1 MKYCSYI
8 VFLFSCFNLLA
19 QTSYGVGQWRYH
31 FTQNNVASFD
41 VSSSNVYCSGGLSMF
56 YYTKSNNS
64 IHTVTK
70 IDGLSDFGVT
80 ALKNIE
86 DKNLLILGYDNG
98 NIDFV
103 NLSENRFINES
114 VIRRADISGSKKIN
128 DIQYKSPYIYFSTDF
143 GVVVY
148 NLDKNEV
155 KETYRN
161 IGPNGKE
168 LKIFSTLI
176 IKDSLFANS
185 EMGLLGSDLKNNNLL
200 DFNNWTFYNGLI
212 STKDK
217 LTSIVN
223 FENNLFVSRTDSI
236 VFKLTGTELIKQ
248 DKYSGI
254 ASKIASDGSKLAVY
268 SKNKI
273 SLFNANSSSNYE
285 LKDLNMNLLK
295 FYNNE
300 IWAGDLYKGL
310 IKITSTTEFQEI
322 KPTGPANNTATNFVT
337 SNGKFMIFH
346 GAWPNFN
353 NTGYSELTN
362 TLTWDWKFP
371 NWYGLNDALYEP
383 INGIN
388 YFSSQGGGILMVY
401 PDGSQKVINEKNTI
415 INKQG
420 IEQTSP
426 LVYYYPGT
434 RVMDIGL
441 DQNSNLWFVTYGFP
455 RNNNLFVLNTN
466 HDLKSFVVS
475 HTWMERTI
483 SLEIDNNGFVWILCR
498 DGLLVFD
505 PLNEIYKEIKSESQG
520 GFLHAPVT
528 CLTKDKNGDI
538 WLGTE
543 KGVTVLYDTYRVFG
557 DINYDDNPPILNSQ
571 ILLYDESINCIYV
584 DGGNRKWFG
593 SSNGAWLIN
602 PVGTEE
608 VLAFNTDN
616 SPLPSNNVN
625 KIGVNEKDGEVFFG
639 LNEGV
644 VSYWGDATIAEEKH
658 ESTIKIFPNPVKPDF
673 NGTIGIT
680 GLALNAVVKITDVSG
695 NLVYQ
700 TIANGGM
707 ATWDGKSSKGKKPD
721 SGVYLVYSAEPNGN
735 DAFVGKIVLFE

>member
-8 VFLFSCFNLLA
+8 VFLFSYFNLFA
-19 QTSYGVGQWRYH
+19 QTTYGVGQWRYH
-31 FTQNNVASFD
+31 FSQNNVASFD
-41 VSSSNVYCSGGLSMF
+41 VSPTNVYCSGGLSMF
-56 YYTKSNNS
+56 YFSKTTNTINT
-64 IHTVTK
+64 ITK

-80 ALKNIE
+80 ALKDLD
-86 DKNLLILGYDNG
+86 DKKILIIGYNNG

-103 NLSENRFINES
+103 NLAQNRFVNED
-114 VIRRADISGSKKIN
+114 VIHRADISGSKKIN
-128 DIQYKSPYIYFSTDF
+128 DIQYRAPYVYFSTDF

-148 NLDKNEV
+148 NLDRNEV

-176 IKDSLFANS
+176 LNDSLFANT
-185 EMGLLGSDLKNNNLL
+185 EMGLLGASLKSNNLL

-212 STKDK
+212 SNKDK
-217 LTSIVN
+217 LTSMVSYQ
-223 FENNLFVSRTDSI
+223 NNLFVSRTDSVI
-236 VFKLTGTELIKQ
+236 FKLNGKELIKQ
-248 DKYSGI
+248 DEFSGI

-273 SLFNANSSSNYE
+273 SLFSSDNLTTYE

-295 FYNNE
+295 FYKDE
-300 IWAGDLYKGL
+300 LWAGDLYKGL
-310 IKITSTTEFQEI
+310 IQITSTTEFKEM
-322 KPTGPANNTATNFVT
+322 KPTGPANNTATNFAT
-337 SNGKFMIFH
+337 SNGKFMVFH

-353 NTGYSELTN
+353 NTGYSELN
-362 TLTWDWKFP
+362 ESLNWEWKYP
-371 NWYGLNDALYEP
+371 NWYGLADALYEP
-383 INGIN
+383 INGIQ
-388 YFSSQGGGILMVY
+388 YYASQGSGLLMVY
-401 PDGSQKVINEKNTI
+401 PDGSQRIVNEKNTI
-415 INKQG
+415 VNKQG

-426 LVYYYPGT
+426 IPYFYPGT
-434 RVMDIGL
+434 RVMDIVL
-441 DQNSNLWFVTYGFP
+441 DQSNNIWFVTYGTP

-466 HDLKSFVVS
+466 HDIKSFVIS
-475 HTWMERTI
+475 HPWMEVTK
-483 SLEIDNNGFVWILCR
+483 SMVVDNNGFVWVLCN

-505 PLNEIYKEIKSESQG
+505 PEKEIYKEIKPESQG
-520 GFLHAPVT
+520 GFLHAHVT
-528 CLTKDKNGDI
+528 CISLDKNGDI

-557 DINYDDNPPILNSQ
+557 DINYDDSPPVFNSQ
-571 ILLYDESINCIYV
+571 ILLYDEYINCIYV

-593 SSNGAWLIN
+593 SSNGAWLMN

-608 VLAFNTDN
+608 VLAFNTEN
-616 SPLPSNNVN
+616 SPLPSNNVSR
-625 KIGVNEKDGEVFFG
+625 IGVNEKDGEVFFG

-644 VSYWGDATIAEEKH
+644 VSYWGDATVAEDKH
-658 ESTIKIFPNPVKPDF
+658 ESTIKIFPNPVKPNF
-673 NGTIGIT
+673 GGTIGIT
-680 GLALNAVVKITDVSG
+680 GLASNAVVKITDVSG

-721 SGVYLVYSAEPNGN
+721 TGVYLVYSAEPNGN
-735 DAFVGKIVLFE
+735 DAFVGKIVFFE